1 LFPFGKEVVMSFYMK
16 LNFKV
21 KDLELFKQVLEKRGF
36 EVRHETYQSNHYLSL
51 YSSETSFTLAVDQ
64 DGDVNLEGYLSPEKI
79 EELQEELEAC
89 NQQYI
94 LEQVRRIAAEAGMAI
109 TECVQSDDRTEIL
122 LEEF

>member
-1 LFPFGKEVVMSFYMK
+1 MSFYMK

-21 KDLELFKQVLEKRGF
+21 KDLELFKQVLESRGY
-36 EVRHETYQSNHYLSL
+36 EVQHETFQSNHYLSL
-51 YSSETSFTLAVDQ
+51 HATDKSFEIRISQ
-64 DGDVNLEGYLSPEKI
+64 EGDVDMEGYDPSAED
-79 EELQEELEAC
+79 ELRNELEEC